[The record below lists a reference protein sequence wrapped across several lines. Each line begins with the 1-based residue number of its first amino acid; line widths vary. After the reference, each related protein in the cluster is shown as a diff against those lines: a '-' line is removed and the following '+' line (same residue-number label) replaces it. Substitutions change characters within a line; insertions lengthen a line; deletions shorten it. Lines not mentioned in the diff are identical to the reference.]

1 MITRILNLLD
11 WCISHTVNL
20 ITGLFLAALAY
31 FANLKGAI
39 HVMWAA
45 FVLDFIFGYITSRKL
60 RKEKFSMNKAFIM
73 LERMLIASAVILLL
87 FAIDKETG
95 QDYIHLYNIMAWL
108 ISGMLCY
115 SFLDNGDK
123 LTGGKFFGA
132 IKTLLTNKIKE
143 QTGVELEHGDDE
155 MMR

>member
-1 MITRILNLLD
+1 MIARILNLLD
-11 WCISHTVNL
+11 WIISHAWNL
-20 ITGLFLAALAY
+20 ITGIVLAALAY

-45 FVLDFIFGYITSRKL
+45 FILDFLLGYITSHKL
-60 RKEKFSMNKAFIM
+60 RKERFSMNKAFIM

-95 QDYIHLYNIMAWL
+95 QEYIQVYNIMAWL
-108 ISGMLCY
+108 ISGMLCW
-115 SFLDNGDK
+115 SVLDNGDK
-123 LTGGKFFGA
+123 LTGGKFFGT
-132 IKTLLTNKIKE
+132 IKTFLSNKIKE
-143 QTGVELEHGDDE
+143 QTGVELENGDDA